1 MGVRVFTLTGILRP
15 TTDTTAVEEDRGE
28 PSVVTDADAPAE
40 LDALPADPVEQA

>member
-1 MGVRVFTLTGILRP
+1 MRRAVRRCA
-15 TTDTTAVEEDRGE
+15 DTPAVEEDRGE